1 MRKLLEGN
9 MQIRLVEITQHEG
22 GWKGTWY
29 KTGQRHFVIP
39 QQDYPNVYTN
49 KWRALDVFGGI
60 QEQDCV
66 EVRGVAAWVK
76 CLWATLKRATCPAR

>member
-1 MRKLLEGN
+1 
-9 MQIRLVEITQHEG
+9 LVEITQHEG

-39 QQDYPNVYTN
+39 QQDYPNVYAN

-60 QEQDCV
+60 HEQDCV

-76 CLWATLKRATCPAR
+76 CLWATLKRGA